1 MVTAHGSACFGSS
14 SIRECSVER
23 EEEEKERGRK
33 ERIGWGVKGRKRG
46 ARGKAKWRQKQ
57 EVREKRVG
65 TNRSGFWHVDAW
77 EIYCIQCIVF
87 KHCGG
92 VREFMD
98 LRCFPLGLCAFLWFL
113 CVCVFTVNIFNEKN
127 MLHCV
132 PADSDPCMTPVHA
145 RTRARAHTHSGTTC
159 TCMVYCS
166 IQFQQSLTVC
176 VCVCVVEYSRA
187 FWCRVCGPLV
197 ETVWWS
203 IKVYKSLN
211 CYWWS
216 YLTPAQFA
224 EHIPVAGGKDIFQCV
239 VTFFPLLFPIL
250 YSTVKCTSFLLLSF
264 VTLKQVTPCFSVEII
279 WEILHELNAR
289 QTGKCKHM

>member
-1 MVTAHGSACFGSS
+1 MHDTS
-14 SIRECSVER
+14 
-23 EEEEKERGRK
+23 
-33 ERIGWGVKGRKRG
+33 
-46 ARGKAKWRQKQ
+46 
-57 EVREKRVG
+57 
-65 TNRSGFWHVDAW
+65 
-77 EIYCIQCIVF
+77 
-87 KHCGG
+87 
-92 VREFMD
+92 
-98 LRCFPLGLCAFLWFL
+98 
-113 CVCVFTVNIFNEKN
+113 
-127 MLHCV
+127 
-132 PADSDPCMTPVHA
+132 A
-145 RTRARAHTHSGTTC
+145 RTHTRAHTHI
-159 TCMVYCS
+159 VELPAHVWY
-166 IQFQQSLTVC
+166 TVAYSFNKALLS